1 VFKPSRLGDE
11 LIEDWPNQLQTL
23 PPLRPPHVHPML
35 LPGLPRFS
43 LLFHFSVLLSTQT
56 EEQMNE
62 VLLGM
67 RLAKYTTPTYQMY
80 LSTDT
85 DVMKVKLSDLFVRV
99 GEGQFLNINI
109 L

>member
-1 VFKPSRLGDE
+1 
-11 LIEDWPNQLQTL
+11 
-23 PPLRPPHVHPML
+23 
-35 LPGLPRFS
+35 
-43 LLFHFSVLLSTQT
+43 
-56 EEQMNE
+56 MNE

-67 RLAKYTTPTYQMY
+67 GLAKYTTPTYQMY

-85 DVMKVKLSDLFVRV
+85 DVMEVKLSDLFVCV